1 MVQVGVEVLLHD
13 KEAYGECL
21 QLYKQ
26 LFAKQ
31 KKFVSSI
38 QFYMYVCMCVMYA
51 VLCVYMCSVC
61 SMCVCVYMCAIQC
74 THTLQGIERYCTFLL
89 Q

>member
-1 MVQVGVEVLLHD
+1 VVQVGVEVLLHD

-38 QFYMYVCMCVMYA
+38 QFYVYVCICI
-51 VLCVYMCSVC
+51 VC
-61 SMCVCVYMCAIQC
+61 AVCVYVC
-74 THTLQGIERYCTFLL
+74 TCVLYSVHTLYLESNVVLVQIFWTS
-89 Q
+89 